1 MSPTSTVKIPRR
13 VPGVGDAVGGR
24 YRLESILASGGMGI
38 VFRATDLQ
46 NDREVAVKLLH
57 PRLIDD
63 PKSVRRF
70 EREIRLAESLRHPN
84 IIRVFDHGSSRDGAL
99 YVVME
104 LLEGESLALLIDRD
118 GPLLLDHTC
127 DILLQVLR
135 GLAAA
140 HEAEILHRDIK
151 PSNIFLTPR
160 RYGVE
165 RVKLLDFGVAK
176 SLQGDSTALTGTNQ
190 GCGTVSYMP
199 PESVFQAELGTPCD
213 IYAVGLIAAEMV
225 LGSQIFQGDNGAQ
238 TLLRHVQ
245 EPIPVPANVAATPVG
260 DVIRRATAK
269 HPDERYP
276 TAGAMHSALAE
287 AAEQL
292 DETVRPDLT
301 DMTEFWGR
309 KGGVTNSIWPLR
321 PSDSL
326 DILRAD
332 EGNTATGDIRNA
344 FLSTTSDGS
353 ERSGNSVDRR
363 IEAPADTT
371 ASGEQESYRT
381 LREALATTRTTVSVD
396 SLPDSLKSAAPFDTF
411 RAKAAGL
418 AALAFTLGLGWFAY
432 FGLGGDRTSE
442 SEETTPS
449 ASVSDELEESF
460 PVRTDRTG
468 ATVRR
473 DDEPIGSSPLTID
486 VSLEGEEPD
495 VTLTRV
501 GFESTDAALESAN
514 RDESVDVELTPIALP
529 SEAVESDSAGPNNGE
544 NKGESKPRKSEAG
557 NPEASEETE
566 TANRGPAGS
575 DESPTGESSTEI
587 DEKTGE
593 HRARNAGGD
602 KPKPPPSRK
611 ANESSSDPPRSGAS
625 ASASDKSNDG
635 NSSDEVFQKVARD
648 YALE

>member
-1 MSPTSTVKIPRR
+1 MPPTSTVKIPRR

-46 NDREVAVKLLH
+46 DDREVAVKLLH

-160 RYGVE
+160 RYGAE

-245 EPIPVPANVAATPVG
+245 EPIPIPANVAATPVG

-269 HPDERYP
+269 HPDERYS
-276 TAGAMHSALAE
+276 TAGEMHSALAE

-292 DETVRPDLT
+292 DETVRPDLRE
-301 DMTEFWGR
+301 MTEFWGR
-309 KGGVTNSIWPLR
+309 EGGATNSIWPLR

-326 DILRAD
+326 DILRAG
-332 EGNTATGDIRNA
+332 ECNTTTGDIRSA
-344 FLSTTSDGS
+344 FLSETSDKSG
-353 ERSGNSVDRR
+353 RSRSSLDRT
-363 IEAPADTT
+363 IEAPADRT
-371 ASGEQESYRT
+371 ESREDESQRT
-381 LREALATTRTTVSVD
+381 LREALATTRTMVSVD
-396 SLPDSLKSAAPFDTF
+396 SLPAPLKPSAPFDGL
-411 RAKAAGL
+411 RAGATGL
-418 AALAFTLGLGWFAY
+418 ITLVCVLGVGWFAL
-432 FGLGGDRTSE
+432 FGIGGDRSSE
-442 SEETTPS
+442 SEKTTRN
-449 ASVSDELEESF
+449 ASVGEDFEQPI
-460 PVRTDRTG
+460 PVRTDPMG

-473 DDEPIGSSPLTID
+473 DGESIGSTPLTID
-486 VSLEGEEPD
+486 LPLEGEDLD
-495 VTLTRV
+495 VTLTRD
-501 GFESTDAALESAN
+501 GYKSTEVALEPEN

-529 SEAVESDSAGPNNGE
+529 SETVESDGAESDAEESA
-544 NKGESKPRKSEAG
+544 PRDAKAKV
-557 NPEASEETE
+557 PEASAETK
-566 TANRGPAGS
+566 APDNGPAEP
-575 DESPTGESSTEI
+575 DESPTRI
-587 DEKTGE
+587 DEKFAE
-593 HRARNAGGD
+593 RRARSAD
-602 KPKPPPSRK
+602 EDEPEPPPSQK
-611 ANESSSDPPRSGAS
+611 ATESSDDSSNSKDS
-625 ASASDKSNDG
+625 ASASDKSDEG
-635 NSSDEVFQKVARD
+635 NSSDEEFQKVARE